1 MQLKTMFRFE
11 KDETKLYKFPFN
23 ANSIKKKRRE
33 QQSSLDMEFKKEIY
47 VHCFLRRKGFL
58 SEHDKSIYRFRG
70 YIHLTVTSKTAII
83 FERIHKLLTSSTE
96 ESRRHQIRS
105 YGGNQNR

>member
-1 MQLKTMFRFE
+1 MFRFE

-58 SEHDKSIYRFRG
+58 
-70 YIHLTVTSKTAII
+70 
-83 FERIHKLLTSSTE
+83 
-96 ESRRHQIRS
+96 
-105 YGGNQNR
+105 